1 MPASTTIR
9 SLTLVNEQVSVRML
23 PDLGGK
29 LCSLRDRRTGRE
41 WLLPSQ
47 LAGGGYRNAAY
58 GDDFS
63 TFDTSGFDECF
74 PVVGAGPHPDAAFQ
88 WPDHGELWSRA
99 WEVEQTEDALMA
111 RIDGQVWP
119 YTFSRRASLQGD
131 SLCLDYTV
139 ENRAAA
145 PFRHLWSAHPLL
157 QVTPGMKL
165 LLPQG
170 LREVVVNGRTNLAN
184 GNQGDLR
191 HWPEVTPGLDCSTV
205 PPVTCGKAMKV
216 FAPWVSEGW
225 CGVMDPVSGEALTFH
240 WNPAEVPH
248 LGLWLCYGGW
258 PTDGRTP
265 HLTVALEPC
274 TGMPDRLDDA
284 AERNS
289 CAVLGPGERKTWNL
303 RLQLHTQWP
312 MIVRSGVAP

>member
-9 SLTLVNEQVSVRML
+9 SLTLVNEQLSLRML

-29 LCSLRDRRTGRE
+29 LCSLRDRRNGRE

-63 TFDTSGFDECF
+63 TSDTSGFDECF
-74 PVVGAGPHPDAAFQ
+74 PVVGAGPHPDGTFQ

-111 RIDGQVWP
+111 RIDGQAWP

-131 SLCLDYTV
+131 SLCLEYAV
-139 ENRAAA
+139 ENHAER
-145 PFRHLWSAHPLL
+145 PFTHLWSAHPLL
-157 QVTPGMKL
+157 QVRPGMKL
-165 LLPQG
+165 LLPAG
-170 LREVVVNGRTNLAN
+170 LREVVMNGPSRSN
-184 GNQGDLR
+184 GEGSGDVR
-191 HWPEVTPGLDCSTV
+191 PWPHVLPGLDFSTV
-205 PPVTCGKAMKV
+205 QPRACGKAVKL
-216 FAPWVSEGW
+216 FCPWVSEGF
-225 CGVMDPVSGEALTFH
+225 CGIHDPASGEALTFR
-240 WNPAEVPH
+240 WDPAEVPH

-258 PTDGRTP
+258 PTDGRP
-265 HLTVALEPC
+265 SHLTVALEPC

-284 AERNS
+284 VHQHS
-289 CAVLGPGERKTWNL
+289 CIVLEPGERKTWNL
-303 RLQLHTQWP
+303 RLQLHTHWP
-312 MIVRSGVAP
+312 PIV